1 MLRLPTGFE
10 LILGVLQGP
19 GQGFAH
25 LGNGFHFLLK
35 GDKNSNISRFHDVFC
50 PSYFYLEE
58 VVLRVILNQVGVDPA
73 LPVGQAVSGD
83 VQGVLRGLDGKLEAP
98 DLRLQQLILA

>member
-1 MLRLPTGFE
+1 MIYFSLPRR
-10 LILGVLQGP
+10 
-19 GQGFAH
+19 
-25 LGNGFHFLLK
+25 FLPFL
-35 GDKNSNISRFHDVFC
+35 
-50 PSYFYLEE
+50 FYLEE

-83 VQGVLRGLDGKLEAP
+83 VQGVLRGLDGKLEAS

>member
-1 MLRLPTGFE
+1 MIYFSLPRR
-10 LILGVLQGP
+10 
-19 GQGFAH
+19 
-25 LGNGFHFLLK
+25 FLPFL
-35 GDKNSNISRFHDVFC
+35 
-50 PSYFYLEE
+50 FYLEE